1 MSKTLQVAIDLGC
14 ETVKVSYA
22 YVDNS
27 GKVKHGKLEVTDH
40 PYPGTVSY
48 CRETASW
55 LIGEGIEQQSGFTY
69 DTIIRIK
76 DLISMLIP
84 TTNSHGEPVDNSEF
98 YSGHKEFRRFY
109 FPQKVKASSSMAK
122 AVDNGQTFSSS
133 ITPRELCRQFFVKLF
148 GDCITKPV
156 KDIIKANPHLD
167 GVCFTSVYPAK
178 ANKEYT
184 DELID
189 LTKYAVT
196 KSSFTGKITYD
207 KLSSPKAIA
216 VGAYYNK
223 LISDD
228 SATLIVNIGERD
240 TSVSKVY
247 IFNEDNKVS
256 INIDGRAGHNLP
268 TEIGGEDFDEA
279 LSNLI
284 DDKINLREVLGIGS
298 GHTSEQ
304 GTYRQ
309 QYLLMREIKTVKE
322 CLSVS
327 DVDYKKVF
335 PTGVPI
341 HVHRDVIIETNVS
354 RDEFV
359 SKMLKGAGSVGS
371 ELSDY
376 LKLEFRRPTNK
387 NVKTVL
393 FTGGG
398 AATHFLCDYLKNDIG
413 AMAKNVKFKVASSG
427 TGANAVDSTYAA
439 AFGAAIMAPAGIV
452 LYLRTAMTYGT
463 WAKERLHPGDASPT
477 KVFSVIIDAGTIIPE
492 EGYEKTILF
501 STGQSEIKS
510 DEILAYPEKL
520 GGKKLP
526 VGDPGSTVRRDLEK
540 KGLRV
545 LSGDDGKGLIY
556 FVKKG
561 IGGESRFFKPTSVPK
576 IYIDE
581 GLRVDYDGH
590 VELVVRTNKDRNSAY
605 KELHNVEAVASGMPD
620 FDMINDY

>member
-22 YVDNS
+22 YVDNK
-27 GKVKHGKLEVTDH
+27 GKVNHGKMEVTDH
-40 PYPGTVSY
+40 PYPGMVSY

-55 LIGEGIEQQSGFTY
+55 LIGEGIEQQEGFTY

-84 TTNSHGEPVDNSEF
+84 TTNSHGDPVDNSEF
-98 YSGHKEFRRFY
+98 YSKQKQFRRFY
-109 FPQKVKASSSMAK
+109 FPQKVKSSSSMAK
-122 AVDNGQTFSSS
+122 AVDQGQTFTSNY
-133 ITPRELCRQFFVKLF
+133 TPKELCRQFFVKLF
-148 GDCITKPV
+148 SDCITGNV
-156 KDIIKANPHLD
+156 KKILKDNPHLD

-178 ANKEYT
+178 ANMEYT
-184 DELID
+184 DELND
-189 LTKYAVT
+189 LIKFAVG
-196 KSSFTGKITYD
+196 KSGLTCKVKYD

-279 LSNLI
+279 LSDLI
-284 DDKINLREVLGIGS
+284 VEKINLREVLGIGS
-298 GHTSEQ
+298 GHKSEQ

-335 PTGVPI
+335 PSGVPI
-341 HVHRDVIIETNVS
+341 QVHRDVIIETNVT

-359 SKMLKGAGSVGS
+359 GRMLKGSGSVGS

-398 AATHFLCDYLKNDIG
+398 AATHFLCEYLKNDIG
-413 AMAKNVKFKVASSG
+413 AMAKNVKFKVAASG
-427 TGANAVDSTYAA
+427 TGSNAVDSTYAA
-439 AFGAAIMAPAGIV
+439 AFGAAIMEPAGIV

-561 IGGESRFFKPTSVPK
+561 ISGDTRFFKPASVPK